1 MAHAADAIGA
11 LTALDGAGRN
21 RGMPAIVAVEIT
33 QHRPDLVSW
42 GVDDR
47 ALNHVRHA

>member
-33 QHRPDLVSW
+33 QFTAQTWSVGASMIVL
-42 GVDDR
+42 
-47 ALNHVRHA
+47 LTT